1 MADSSLGV
9 SARSNAGR
17 LEGIV
22 MGKKDFLSCLE
33 KRDLM
38 SQMAASSENLL
49 HWGEKYEQAGR
60 VADAI
65 DFYTKAGAKDALS
78 RLLDKARAEGDLFL
92 MRRLHHALGSV
103 AHAEEWLALA
113 RKAEELGKFAFA
125 AEAYRLGGAVEDM
138 ERIMSPS

>member
-1 MADSSLGV
+1 MIVGASV
-9 SARSNAGR
+9 RSDAGR

-22 MGKKDFLSCLE
+22 MAKKDFLSCLE

-38 SQMAASSENLL
+38 SQTAASTDTLL
-49 HWGEKYEQAGR
+49 HWAEKYEQEGR

-65 DFYTKAGAKDALS
+65 DFYTKAGARDALS
-78 RLLDKARAEGDLFL
+78 RLLDRARDEGDLFL
-92 MRRLHHALGSV
+92 MRRLHQALGSV
-103 AHAEEWLALA
+103 AHTEEWLALA

-138 ERIMSPS
+138 ERLTSSSK